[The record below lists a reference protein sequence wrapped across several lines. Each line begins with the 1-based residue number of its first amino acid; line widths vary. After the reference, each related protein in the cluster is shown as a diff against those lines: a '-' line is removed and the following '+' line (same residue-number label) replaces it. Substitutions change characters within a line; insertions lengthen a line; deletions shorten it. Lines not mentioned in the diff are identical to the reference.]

1 MNLFQDK
8 MKLLFVLLPVL
19 SAFAQEPFTI
29 DGRIMADD
37 FRIVATIADIEISAE
52 EFLLNYEY
60 GPAFL
65 KRKKDS
71 KQRYLDLMINE
82 KVLALEG
89 YAQNLDKTIH
99 VKNTLLQIKSD
110 LMTDELFKEEVM
122 DSVSITESAIRN
134 AVEQDL
140 KHIQIKWLFQKTL
153 KNIENDYYQL
163 TKGVS
168 FDSMFTTQIND
179 TVLIDDRSMET
190 TLFKLKKNNPVLMSI
205 IDTLVVGSFTHPIKT
220 EDGFYIVKIEKG
232 WSDILL
238 TETKWNNHNARIR
251 KALFKQKMD
260 SLSDHYVEIML
271 RENNPVIKRPV
282 FNLLRAWL
290 AQTVLF
296 KTQFSKWGFI
306 EQKEMETTKYLDN
319 KIQEHS
325 FAALVHLNNGYIS
338 LKEFLSWYIPRKAY
352 INLNRLSKDDFSVSV
367 QNIVFRMVRDKLLT
381 DRAQQRGI
389 DNHKEVLKQIQW
401 WENKTV
407 YAKYKLELAK
417 SVKISEDE
425 VLDYYHNNKEL
436 FRSKSGVYQSF
447 DNVKTEIKNTLRRE
461 RYSTKLIQNVLAA
474 KRKYKIEINKKVLED
489 LYVDTQ
495 NDPRAIEVYTVKK
508 GGLFPHQPYPTI
520 DSEWKY
526 WF

>member
-1 MNLFQDK
+1 MNTFQNK
-8 MKLLFVLLPVL
+8 MKLLFVFLPAMI
-19 SAFAQEPFTI
+19 AFAQEPSTTNALLTE
-29 DGRIMADD
+29 DGLRI
-37 FRIVATIADIEISAE
+37 IATIGDIEISAE

-71 KQRYLDLMINE
+71 KRRYLDLMINE

-89 YAQNLDKTIH
+89 YAQNLDKTTH

-110 LMTDELFKEEVM
+110 LMTDELFKEDVM
-122 DSVSITESAIRN
+122 ASVSITESAIRN

-140 KHIQIKWLFQKTL
+140 KHIQIKWLYQKAQ

-163 TKGVS
+163 NNGAS
-168 FDSMFTTQIND
+168 FDSLFTTQIND
-179 TVLIDDRSMET
+179 SVLIDDRSMET
-190 TLFKLKKNNPVLMSI
+190 TLFDLKKKNPVLMSI
-205 IDTLVVGSFTHPIKT
+205 IDTLLVGSFTHPIKT

-232 WSDILL
+232 WSNILL
-238 TETKWNNHNARIR
+238 TETKWNNHNAKMR

-260 SLSDHYVEIML
+260 SLSDHYVEFML
-271 RENNPVIKRPV
+271 RENKPVIKRPV

-290 AQTVLF
+290 AQAVLSE
-296 KTQFSKWGFI
+296 KQFSEWGFL
-306 EQKEMETTKYLDN
+306 EKKEMETAKYLDN
-319 KIQEHS
+319 KIHNHS
-325 FAALVHLNNGYIS
+325 ASALVYLNDGYIS
-338 LKEFLSWYIPRKAY
+338 LKEFLSWYMPRKAY

-389 DNHKEVLKQIQW
+389 DNHKEVLRQIQW

-425 VLDYYHNNKEL
+425 VLGYYNNNKEL

-447 DNVKTEIKNTLRRE
+447 DNVKIEIKNTLRRE
-461 RYSTKLIQNVLAA
+461 KYSIKLIQNVFVA
-474 KRKYKIEINKKVLED
+474 KKKYKIEINNKALDD

-508 GGLFPHQPYPTI
+508 GGLFPRQPYPTI